1 MDTRKARV
9 RFVTSV
15 TKETPAS
22 RPIIGMM
29 DHKIRGD
36 AQTDCSKKIKSVGQQ
51 VIGMSGLTMLL
62 AFLVFEQ
69 VGHEPMGEIG
79 HFVHD
84 ATFFVIPPAI
94 WGLASGIGLIRA
106 WRWARISMLLF
117 GALLALLCAFPAVPF
132 MIAPGRGIG
141 WWEAVGLRV
150 IGLLFLI
157 PPALVLRSFLYFM
170 RDDVKTYFESTRQP
184 PIASR

>member
-1 MDTRKARV
+1 
-9 RFVTSV
+9 
-15 TKETPAS
+15 
-22 RPIIGMM
+22 MM
-29 DHKIRGD
+29 DHRVQRD
-36 AQTDCSKKIKSVGQQ
+36 AQTDCSKKIKSLGQQ

-62 AFLVFEQ
+62 AFLAFEQ
-69 VGHEPMGEIG
+69 VGTGPMGEIG

-84 ATFFVIPPAI
+84 ATLFVIPPAI

-132 MIAPGRGIG
+132 MIAPGGGIA

-150 IGLLFLI
+150 IGLLFLV

-170 RDDVKTYFESTRQP
+170 RDDVRTYFHRTHQP
-184 PIASR
+184 PIASL